1 MLFARRRSRIRL
13 ILVAPVI
20 VFSTQASARRAYRV
34 QLLASYG
41 ESSGK
46 LTIAQRLAEA
56 KGRALPPGFPPAPRS
71 FGAPAVPLSV
81 QTSQVAAEANY
92 GLKAAT
98 GVTLFP
104 RRAVRRPCSRRQV
117 GTRCA
122 RLRGR
127 AGSESLRWR
136 HGSRL
141 ASFRTSGDRHG

>member
-104 RRAVRRPCSRRQV
+104 DVQFVGHAAAAKSVPDALVFAGGLAVN
-117 GTRCA
+117 
-122 RLRGR
+122 
-127 AGSESLRWR
+127 
-136 HGSRL
+136 
-141 ASFRTSGDRHG
+141 F